1 MVKEK
6 FRRGYNQRT
15 ANKYLYSTTNITRG
29 TIVMAMGNQN
39 VAHLIKNRSAYGDF
53 IVVGR
58 WYHENATKNFL
69 KHFVFDRTIFEKG
82 PHFPKIMFIY
92 EVKGNTNI
100 LNQDVQKKAYIY
112 LIFFLNN

>member
-1 MVKEK
+1 MVILSLLV
-6 FRRGYNQRT
+6 G
-15 ANKYLYSTTNITRG
+15 G
-29 TIVMAMGNQN
+29 TMKM
-39 VAHLIKNRSAYGDF
+39 LL
-53 IVVGR
+53 
-58 WYHENATKNFL
+58 KNFL